1 MSQYR
6 TEASE
11 LPVSR
16 TPPRHDFLGKSTK
29 SADGV
34 APCQCAVNVPA
45 ASRAHWGDYGDKPD
59 AGGAAGNDPARPL
72 SRCHAAYVVE
82 RAQYWRSMSTSIIS
96 RNTGKLVWQSD
107 HHRTIFALTDI
118 VGTYQSENGAVHGLS
133 LLRGAFVFRPSGM
146 ILRSILPASARFIR
160 ILQSPD
166 TYDSI
171 LSEMV
176 RGGTPDFEMRL
187 PISDALVSQMAS
199 TLAQEME
206 CRFFDD
212 ILVDA
217 LNTALAVRV
226 IRHLV
231 DPSKIAPALSNGLSR
246 ERLQRVREYID
257 AHLDDRLK
265 LADLAGVA
273 CLSPCHFSR
282 SFKQAVGVSPHRYVM
297 EQRIAWAKALMRR
310 TRQSLALIAQEV
322 GLTDQSHLTSVFR
335 RETGMTPGRYRTT
348 VA

>member
-1 MSQYR
+1 
-6 TEASE
+6 
-11 LPVSR
+11 
-16 TPPRHDFLGKSTK
+16 
-29 SADGV
+29 
-34 APCQCAVNVPA
+34 
-45 ASRAHWGDYGDKPD
+45 
-59 AGGAAGNDPARPL
+59 
-72 SRCHAAYVVE
+72 
-82 RAQYWRSMSTSIIS
+82 
-96 RNTGKLVWQSD
+96 
-107 HHRTIFALTDI
+107 
-118 VGTYQSENGAVHGLS
+118 
-133 LLRGAFVFRPSGM
+133 
-146 ILRSILPASARFIR
+146 
-160 ILQSPD
+160 
-166 TYDSI
+166 
-171 LSEMV
+171 
-176 RGGTPDFEMRL
+176 MRL

-217 LNTALAVRV
+217 LNTALAVRM